1 MANYILSQKADEDL
15 EGIYAYS
22 HERFGEKQAI
32 AYFLSLRDCLNNLA
46 NSPHIG
52 RDVSFLHPGMY
63 CHHHKR
69 HMVYYLI
76 EGDGVFVVRVLHDAM
91 DAHLHI

>member
-15 EGIYAYS
+15 EGIYIYS
-22 HERFGEKQAI
+22 HESFGEEQAI

-46 NSPHIG
+46 SSPHIG
-52 RDVSFLHPGMY
+52 RDVSFLHPGMH

-76 EGDGVFVVRVLHDAM
+76 EGDGVLVVRVLHDAM